1 MNRFFDSPWTKRGLS
16 LLSIPYG
23 IFLGFLAYWSVFYD
37 IEVYEKVKFGFVLSI
52 GCLAMGVMMFYTRR
66 QLITMI
72 VSIVTMP
79 LLLPI
84 VLLNFGEWEM
94 LIPIVLVSVVAFF
107 TSGSGEAAKTISG
120 AVILMLYML
129 GALAYFFYTTVL
141 VSSVQK
147 SPGPSQI
154 SPSGA
159 YRGRV

>member
-72 VSIVTMP
+72 VSIVHMTIMLP
-79 LLLPI
+79 ILLLI
-84 VLLNFGEWEM
+84 FGDW
-94 LIPIVLVSVVAFF
+94 
-107 TSGSGEAAKTISG
+107 
-120 AVILMLYML
+120 
-129 GALAYFFYTTVL
+129 
-141 VSSVQK
+141 
-147 SPGPSQI
+147 
-154 SPSGA
+154 
-159 YRGRV
+159 

>member
-129 GALAYFFYTTVL
+129 CLLYT
-141 VSSVQK
+141 SD
-147 SPGPSQI
+147 
-154 SPSGA
+154 A
-159 YRGRV
+159 ADD